1 MLAWNDHGIEME
13 ITRLFINGAM
23 LVQQTARYVQLQQSM
38 LMVPFQCFLLL
49 KVYRPGIT
57 WQAWP
62 W

>member
-38 LMVPFQCFLLL
+38 LMVPFQCFLL
-49 KVYRPGIT
+49 
-57 WQAWP
+57 
-62 W
+62 